1 MKRWLV
7 IGLFACSTNLYATN
21 GYFSHGLGTK
31 SKGMAGA
38 GVALAEDALG
48 GALNPANMALIGSR
62 MDLGGSLFIPK
73 RGFRANNDGT
83 PPWPQVTPS
92 DYKSKNDFFVIP
104 QFAYNHQIDH
114 VSTIGIALT
123 ANGLSTKYGSPLFDY
138 FNPFVS
144 SSTPAGADLYQ
155 LLLHVPYSRR
165 LTDDLAIGVAPIFA
179 VQTFR
184 ARGLEDFKGVSIYP
198 NEVTNNGF
206 DFSYGVGANLGIN
219 YRVTDRL
226 SLGVGAQSRIYMT
239 EFDSYRGLFAEQGD
253 FDIPES
259 VQLGF
264 ALQATDNLILAVDYQ
279 RIYYSHIAS
288 VANPNDIPLN
298 PLNPTLGS
306 DNGAGGG
313 WQDAKVIKVGIRW
326 EMSPQT
332 ILRAGYSRSTQ
343 VIPNTQALVNIFAP
357 AVGTEHFSI
366 GMTKALTKD
375 RELNIALTHS
385 PRQELTGNNPN
396 TSTQTGT
403 LRMQQTELEITY
415 SWKL

>member
-1 MKRWLV
+1 MKKWLL
-7 IGLFACSTNLYATN
+7 IGLVACSTNLYATN

-38 GVALAEDALG
+38 GAAIAEDALG

-62 MDLGGSLFIPK
+62 LDLGASLFVPR

-83 PPWPQVTPS
+83 PGWPQVSPG
-92 DYKSKNDFFVIP
+92 DYESKNKFFVIP
-104 QFAYNHQIDH
+104 QFAYNHKIDD

-123 ANGLSTKYGSPLFDY
+123 ANGLSTKYGYPIFDY
-138 FNPFVS
+138 FNPGVS
-144 SSTPAGADLYQ
+144 SSAPAGADLYQ

-165 LTDDLAIGVAPIFA
+165 FADDLTVGVSPVFA
-179 VQTFR
+179 MQAFR

-198 NEVTNNGF
+198 NEVTDNGY
-206 DFSYGVGANLGIN
+206 DFSYGFGANLGIN
-219 YRVTDRL
+219 YRVTDWL
-226 SLGVGAQSRIYMT
+226 SLGLGAQSRIYMT

-259 VQLGF
+259 IQLGSAF
-264 ALQATDNLILAVDYQ
+264 QVTDNLILAVDYQ

-288 VANPNDIPLN
+288 VANPNDVPLN
-298 PLNPTLGS
+298 PFNPTLGS
-306 DNGAGGG
+306 DAGIGGG

-326 EMSPQT
+326 QMNPKT

-357 AVGTEHFSI
+357 AVGTEHFSL
-366 GMTKALTKD
+366 GMTRVLEEG
-375 RELNIALTHS
+375 RELSVSLMHS
-385 PRQELTGNNPN
+385 PQQELTGINPN
-396 TSTQTGT
+396 TGTQTGT
-403 LRMQQTELEITY
+403 LRMQQTELEVTY
-415 SWKL
+415 GWKF